1 MPQHS
6 YDFIVV
12 GGGVAGLVV
21 ASRLAEDSTKG
32 VIVLE
37 AGYDHQDDPRVK
49 TPGFYPVLLGS
60 ELDWGFQS
68 VAQVCTVFP
77 IRNSQ
82 S

>member
-1 MPQHS
+1 MSQHS

-21 ASRLAEDSTKG
+21 AGRLSEVSAKSV
-32 VIVLE
+32 VILE
-37 AGYDHQDDPRVK
+37 AGHDHQDDPRVR

-60 ELDWGFQS
+60 ELDWGFLS
-68 VAQVCTVFP
+68 DAQVCIVFT
-77 IRNSQ
+77 IHHFQ